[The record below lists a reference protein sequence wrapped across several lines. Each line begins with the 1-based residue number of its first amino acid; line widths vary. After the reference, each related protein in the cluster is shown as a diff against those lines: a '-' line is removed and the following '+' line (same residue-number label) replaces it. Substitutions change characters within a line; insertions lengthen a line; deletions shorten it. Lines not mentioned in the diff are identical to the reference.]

1 MLPCVFKEYMT
12 RGCDRNGATH
22 YSPIFLRQRAHV
34 SGHCGTLIASARCH
48 IEWQIVS
55 DRMSDRMSEEMS
67 DRIPDAMSEHMSD
80 SMWEYMPGRMSE
92 YNTHS
97 LGCNDFGGDEDL
109 KDQLFRLGYRLGYQ
123 WYQGFGP
130 CPCADDMLIQVG
142 WVQSGPHLNHD

>member
-1 MLPCVFKEYMT
+1 MVYTCEHIMLPCVFKEYMT

-80 SMWEYMPGRMSE
+80 SM
-92 YNTHS
+92 
-97 LGCNDFGGDEDL
+97 
-109 KDQLFRLGYRLGYQ
+109 
-123 WYQGFGP
+123 
-130 CPCADDMLIQVG
+130 
-142 WVQSGPHLNHD
+142 